1 MPDDL
6 ETYRAAHKAKKKD
19 IYISKVSIS
28 SQGSGI
34 KILHNYREFK
44 MPTVTKY
51 FDSVVQKYLAT
62 PMLLDNKKHDLRL
75 YVVIVSVDP
84 LIAYLNDE
92 GLARFCTEDYAEPD
106 PQNTKN
112 DAIHLTNYAVNKGN
126 DNFVLTE
133 ELNEIN

>member
-1 MPDDL
+1 
-6 ETYRAAHKAKKKD
+6 
-19 IYISKVSIS
+19 
-28 SQGSGI
+28 
-34 KILHNYREFK
+34 

-75 YVVIVSVDP
+75 YVIIVSVDP

-106 PQNTKN
+106 PKNTKN